1 MHRRRIATGFV
12 AWHILAIVCVGV
24 AHAATIQEVAHC
36 RAIAQRSKMVACFKA
51 LKHRPAKTEDA
62 AHAATEA
69 AKSTKKDERESAE
82 TESTG
87 STNAEGTAS
96 STGERLAP
104 EMGGPVP
111 SKVVPPLA
119 SDAPVSTS
127 SINRPNAASDR
138 PLCVDRDALAGTLV
152 AGLLTSDPA
161 LAATRGCQALPTDA
175 TLQVVERDPGVFSFM
190 RMIAV
195 KVMSPTRP
203 DLTVGFT
210 IEVDPLVSDG
220 SFLKAPQ

>member
-1 MHRRRIATGFV
+1 MHLRRVATGFV
-12 AWHILAIVCVGV
+12 AWHILATACVGV

-51 LKHRPAKTEDA
+51 LKHKPARTEDA
-62 AHAATEA
+62 APAAPEG
-69 AKSTKKDERESAE
+69 AKSTKKDEPGSAE
-82 TESTG
+82 TGSTG
-87 STNAEGTAS
+87 STNEQGAAP

-104 EMGGPVP
+104 EMEGTVP
-111 SKVVPPLA
+111 SKVVPPPAPDA
-119 SDAPVSTS
+119 SISTS

-138 PLCVDRDALAGTLV
+138 PLCVDRDALAGMLV
-152 AGLLTSDPA
+152 AGLLTSDPT
-161 LAATRGCQALPTDA
+161 LAAARGCQALPTDA
-175 TLQVVERDPGVFSFM
+175 KLQVVERYPGVFSFM

-210 IEVDPLVSDG
+210 IEVDPLVNDG